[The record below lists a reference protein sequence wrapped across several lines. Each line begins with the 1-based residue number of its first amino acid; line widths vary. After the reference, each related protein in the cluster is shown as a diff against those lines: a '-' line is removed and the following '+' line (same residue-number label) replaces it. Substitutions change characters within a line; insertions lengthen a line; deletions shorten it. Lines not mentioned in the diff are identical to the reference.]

1 MAQEEVENLLK
12 ESGQLRVLAFLYEAK
27 GMLPLALQVW
37 QTLSEGSIHIQ
48 GKGKLSGRRIQDDK
62 PLNQVDPQ
70 ILQLTAA
77 KEASRLLEF
86 SSDGDLVLTH
96 LKWVKLVK

>member
-1 MAQEEVENLLK
+1 MENLLK
-12 ESGQLRVLAFLYEAK
+12 ESGQLRVLAFLYETK

-48 GKGKLSGRRIQDDK
+48 GKGKLSGRRIQD
-62 PLNQVDPQ
+62 NQVDPQ
-70 ILQLTAA
+70 IVQLTAA
-77 KEASRLLEF
+77 KEASRLLEI

-96 LKWVKLVK
+96 LKWVKLVKRFVQ